1 MEKNIEE
8 EISNLIPKLLE
19 MVNQS
24 CWNNISENLMF
35 ILSNV
40 SEVKGENFFVQRN
53 NRNKLNRQ
61 KEPKSFDEVIAS
73 VKEIY
78 AMIYDIN
85 LFVYKSE
92 KFRTIIE
99 IRYFLKS
106 ELEPDYLK
114 TVISN
119 PSMLH
124 CKIAKPPYIE
134 NDKYKFDVNW
144 ELGGMRHKW
153 KMFWWNK
160 KMKRKLA

>member
-8 EISNLIPKLLE
+8 EIANLMPKLLE
-19 MVNQS
+19 MVNQC

-40 SEVKGENFFVQRN
+40 SEVKGENFFVQRS
-53 NRNKLNRQ
+53 NRNKLNSQ

-78 AMIYDIN
+78 DLIYDIN

-92 KFRTIIE
+92 NFRTIIE

-114 TVISN
+114 TVIN
-119 PSMLH
+119 NRPMLH
-124 CKIAKPPYIE
+124 CKVSKPPYIE
-134 NDKYKFDVNW
+134 NYNYKFDVNW
-144 ELGGMRHKW
+144 ELGGMRHNW
-153 KMFWWNK
+153 KMFWWNR
-160 KMKRKLA
+160 KMKKS